1 VNERLT
7 RAGGR
12 LLDEA
17 LTIAI
22 RRAAGPTGLRFTE
35 RQLYYELCRVF
46 RPVHHAPAALPF
58 TARPAVRYPLFAAA
72 VRRRTEV
79 PGLLPA
85 VDGAPHRHGW
95 LGAESDV
102 LDYGLPRLLIC
113 ADTGI
118 ARMLV
123 ANDLHMEATCAV
135 FAEADLPL
143 DPRLP
148 QALGRFAGAAVYVL
162 HDAGVAGLSLPG
174 RIRDALALPAGVPVS
189 TLGLLPRHAGA
200 LHLTAR
206 RDGGRR
212 GGGVSPGGAWPAT
225 LTDREVRWL
234 RSGRYAET
242 AAVPPVRLVRAL
254 HRLLRGQ
261 QRRRGRR
268 TDLRAAREAGF
279 LSWPAS

>member
-1 VNERLT
+1 
-7 RAGGR
+7 
-12 LLDEA
+12 
-17 LTIAI
+17 
-22 RRAAGPTGLRFTE
+22 
-35 RQLYYELCRVF
+35 
-46 RPVHHAPAALPF
+46 
-58 TARPAVRYPLFAAA
+58 
-72 VRRRTEV
+72 V

-85 VDGAPHRHGW
+85 VDGVPHRHGW

-113 ADTGI
+113 ADAGI

-143 DPRLP
+143 DPRLS

-162 HDAGVAGLSLPG
+162 HDASVAGLSLPG
-174 RIRDALALPAGVPVS
+174 RIHDALALPAGVPVS
-189 TLGLLPRHAGA
+189 TLGLLPGHAGA
-200 LHLTAR
+200 LHLAAQ

-212 GGGVSPGGAWPAT
+212 GGGASPGGVPPGGALPAT
-225 LTDREVRWL
+225 LTRREVRWL

-242 AAVPPVRLVRAL
+242 AAVPPVQLVRTL
-254 HRLLRGQ
+254 HRLLRGR

-268 TDLRAAREAGF
+268 PDLRAAREAGF